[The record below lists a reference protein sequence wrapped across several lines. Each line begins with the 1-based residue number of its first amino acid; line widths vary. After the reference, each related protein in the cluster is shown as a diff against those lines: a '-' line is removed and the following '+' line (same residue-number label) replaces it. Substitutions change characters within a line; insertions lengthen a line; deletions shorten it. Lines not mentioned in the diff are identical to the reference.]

1 MIEKIYNWWKI
12 FNGLDILCLKTKQNI
27 WISQM
32 RVVWRDKRSSS
43 ILTSCCLW
51 LWNNKHY
58 CPDVWQFVCWSQ
70 GGQQERHTRK
80 ESSECPN
87 DVPTHCETQK
97 NTVKAKTAPT
107 HLYGEIQI
115 QIQQRQIWGKSKS
128 MIIATQ
134 VSHVSTTLLS
144 RTATPTKRPARAPQ
158 KWPIYLAHYIKAKLL
173 FKRLFASP
181 TVQLT

>member
-1 MIEKIYNWWKI
+1 MENLQWPWYFMFEDQTKY
-12 FNGLDILCLKTKQNI
+12 LDITNASGLAWQTILLHI
-27 WISQM
+27 
-32 RVVWRDKRSSS
+32 DKLLSVA
-43 ILTSCCLW
+43 L
-51 LWNNKHY
+51 KHY

-97 NTVKAKTAPT
+97 NTVEAKTAPT

-134 VSHVSTTLLS
+134 VSQVSTTLLS